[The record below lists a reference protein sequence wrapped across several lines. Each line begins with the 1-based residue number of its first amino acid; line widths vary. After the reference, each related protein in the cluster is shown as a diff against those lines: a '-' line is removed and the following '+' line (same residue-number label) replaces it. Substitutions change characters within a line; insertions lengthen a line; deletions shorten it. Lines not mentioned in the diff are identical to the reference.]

1 MNRSPRL
8 RRVDST
14 LHHEIADIVGGL
26 KDPRLGFVTIT
37 GVETSPDLR
46 TARVYYSVLG
56 SQEQH
61 EACAKGLAAA
71 TGHIRG
77 EVGHRV
83 RLKYTPALVFVPDKG
98 VEEGARLTK
107 LLREIGHEEDAS

>member
-1 MNRSPRL
+1 ML
-8 RRVDST
+8 
-14 LHHEIADIVGGL
+14 LHEIADIVAGL

-37 GVETSPDLR
+37 GVDTSPDLR

-56 SQEQH
+56 TPEEHAS
-61 EACAKGLAAA
+61 CAEGLDAA

-83 RLKYTPALVFVPDKG
+83 RLKYTPALVFVADTG
-98 VEEGARLTK
+98 IEEGARMTK
-107 LLREIGHEEDAS
+107 LLREIAEEDQ